1 MSEQVGLS
9 SLHTLFLR
17 EHNRIAEVLHRLNPH
32 WNDEI
37 IYQNTRKIFTAT
49 YQQIVYNEFLP
60 RILGW
65 DAMDKYDLRLSS
77 SEYYKSKFFFIVVVC
92 NQSSINSNNYLCTL
106 KRLFARLSPRTLYRI
121 CRSRF
126 SYWP

>member
-1 MSEQVGLS
+1 MSEQAGLTS
-9 SLHTLFLR
+9 IHTIFMR

-37 IYQNTRKIFTAT
+37 IYQNSRKIFTAT

-65 DAMDKYDLRLSS
+65 DAVDKYDLRLSS
-77 SEYYKSKFFFIVVVC
+77 AGYYKSSF
-92 NQSSINSNNYLCTL
+92 SYNNYYKYNRIITISNHTYITGMMLLITIQIIL
-106 KRLFARLSPRTLYRI
+106 RLFS
-121 CRSRF
+121 
-126 SYWP
+126 

>member
-1 MSEQVGLS
+1 LYISGDGRVSEQAGLT
-9 SLHTLFLR
+9 SLHTIFMR

-65 DAMDKYDLRLSS
+65 DAVDKYDLRLSS
-77 SEYYKSKFFFIVVVC
+77 AGYYKSRFFIIIIL
-92 NQSSINSNNYLCTL
+92 NII
-106 KRLFARLSPRTLYRI
+106 A
-121 CRSRF
+121 
-126 SYWP
+126 